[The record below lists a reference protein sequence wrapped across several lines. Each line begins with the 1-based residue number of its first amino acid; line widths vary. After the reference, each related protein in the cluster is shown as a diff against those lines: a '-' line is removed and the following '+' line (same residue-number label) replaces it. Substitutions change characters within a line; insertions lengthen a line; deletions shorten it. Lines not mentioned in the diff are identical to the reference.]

1 MCYRFSGLKCL
12 HAKKTNIVLFTGLDR
27 KWQRIS
33 TIQSERHGDRCG
45 YSSIIELLSGNQ
57 HDTGFDASL
66 EKIIDKETIIK
77 IF

>member
-12 HAKKTNIVLFTGLDR
+12 HAKKTSIVLFTGLDR

-33 TIQSERHGDRCG
+33 TIQPEQHGDRCG
-45 YSSIIELLSGNQ
+45 FSSIIELFSGNE
-57 HDTGFDASL
+57 HDPGFYASVV
-66 EKIIDKETIIK
+66 KIIDKETISK